1 MENIVN
7 IHDYNTAMQKTLL
20 DKIWFLDKIDNSIKY
35 IFDFGCADG
44 SLTSFINDMFPN
56 HFEFF
61 LIDNNP
67 EMLKITNDNL
77 QGSNSPI
84 TFHCC
89 NSIEEAIA
97 QCDDIRK
104 SVLVLNSVIHEIM
117 SYCNE
122 EEKTNL
128 FHKFFYNPFGYIAI
142 RDMHLFNIPHL
153 TINSND
159 QEVFHKYLDFVS
171 NFTPNGMTMQQM
183 QLEFL
188 LKTDYFNNWER
199 EKKERYLWDWIE
211 IVQGYTMG
219 IYENIWEEDFSLPYH
234 RRKWYKKFGVSQ
246 TNKIATHK
254 KLLLKTIDK

>member
-67 EMLKITNDNL
+67 EMLKIANDNL

-89 NSIEEAIA
+89 NSIDEAIA
-97 QCDDIRK
+97 QCDDIRN
-104 SVLVLNSVIHEIM
+104 SVLVLNSVIHEIL
-117 SYCNE
+117 SYCNYE
-122 EEKTNL
+122 EQMSL
-128 FHKFFYNPFGYIAI
+128 FHQFFYNPFGYIAI
-142 RDMHLFNIPHL
+142 RDMHLFNIPHFSIDS
-153 TINSND
+153 TDI
-159 QEVFHKYLDFVS
+159 EVFQKFLDFVS

-219 IYENIWEEDFSLPYH
+219 IYENIYEEDFSLPYH

>member
-67 EMLKITNDNL
+67 EMLKIANDNL
-77 QGSNSPI
+77 QSSNSPI

-104 SVLVLNSVIHEIM
+104 SVLVLNSVIHEIL
-117 SYCNE
+117 SYCDYE
-122 EEKTNL
+122 EQRKL
-128 FHKFFYNPFGYIAI
+128 FETFFQNNFGYVAI
-142 RDMHLFNIPHL
+142 RDMHLFTLPDFELCSSSTLHH
-153 TINSND
+153 TMY
-159 QEVFHKYLDFVS
+159 EDFVA
-171 NFTPNGMTMQQM
+171 NFEHSQVIGKNTL

-188 LKTDYFNNWER
+188 LKTDYYSNWER
-199 EKKERYLWDWIE
+199 EKKERYLWNW
-211 IVQGYTMG
+211 VVLVLGYSMG
-219 IYENIWEEDFSLPYH
+219 IYEIEYEQDFSLPYH

-246 TNKIATHK
+246 TKKIKTHK
-254 KLLLKTIDK
+254 KLLLKGC